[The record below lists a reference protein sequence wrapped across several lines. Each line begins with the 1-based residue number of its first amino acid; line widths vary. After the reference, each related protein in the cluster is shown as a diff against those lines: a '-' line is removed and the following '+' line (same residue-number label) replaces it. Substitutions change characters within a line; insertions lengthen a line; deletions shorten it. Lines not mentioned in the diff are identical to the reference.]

1 MDKKIYDEVFFWFE
15 QNEFKNDGV
24 WGYNTNLIF
33 EFADWLDT
41 VEDCKIATLTN
52 STDVDR
58 IRADLKRG
66 VDKWLEENHKKHYG
80 IGG

>member
-1 MDKKIYDEVFFWFE
+1 MDNKLYDEVFFWFE
-15 QNEFKNDGV
+15 QNEFKNEGV

-52 STDVDR
+52 STDTDR
-58 IRADLKRG
+58 IRAELKRG
-66 VDKWLEENHKKHYG
+66 VDLWLEKNHKNIMG
-80 IGG
+80 